1 MKGNVFHVLS
11 KTVKMAFFLGING
24 HKNGMLLNAVKKKD
38 IEFLQI
44 KNKAFYVLLFKLNIV
59 LKLSVVESHVL
70 HVLNLTIS

>member
-11 KTVKMAFFLGING
+11 KTVKMAFILGING
-24 HKNGMLLNAVKKKD
+24 HENGMLLNAVKKKD

-59 LKLSVVESHVL
+59 LKSVVESHVL

>member
-1 MKGNVFHVLS
+1 LKGNVFHVLS
-11 KTVKMAFFLGING
+11 KTVKMAFILGING
-24 HKNGMLLNAVKKKD
+24 HENGMLLNAVKKKD

-44 KNKAFYVLLFKLNIV
+44 KNKALYVLLFKLNIV

>member
-1 MKGNVFHVLS
+1 MKGNIFHVLS

-59 LKLSVVESHVL
+59 LKSVVESHVL

>member
-24 HKNGMLLNAVKKKD
+24 HKNGMLLSAVKKKD

-59 LKLSVVESHVL
+59 LKSVVESHVL

>member
-59 LKLSVVESHVL
+59 LKSVVESHVL